1 MESPGPPS
9 SRPVRRVLVV
19 DDDPLVR
26 NLLRA
31 VLEMGDFELY
41 EATDGLE
48 AMTLAEQHRPEVVV
62 LDVMMPGLNGYDV
75 CRQMRADPSF
85 DGMRIVM
92 LTARNT
98 TRDREEGLR
107 AGADAFFTK
116 PFSPLD
122 LIDCVT
128 GVRDG
133 AA

>member
-1 MESPGPPS
+1 
-9 SRPVRRVLVV
+9 VLVV

-41 EATDGLE
+41 EATDGSE
-48 AMTLAEQHRPEVVV
+48 AMTLAQKHRPEVVV

-75 CRQMRADPSF
+75 CRQLRADPSF

-92 LTARNT
+92 LTART
-98 TRDREEGLR
+98 SPRDREEGLR

-122 LIDCVT
+122 LIESVT